1 MNCLYFRQ
9 FAMVIRVPMGM
20 VESGGIESAD
30 SGFGAALFRAC
41 ASAGDITHMTI
52 TAETPST
59 PAIRAVDMANLFRAI
74 IGLHLPSYSPT
85 RSGHFTLRRGQ
96 THRPSRRATARNACA
111 RSAPPSAAP
120 LFRRDDLP
128 RV

>member
-41 ASAGDITHMTI
+41 ASAGDITNMTI

-85 RSGHFTLRRGQ
+85 RSGISLYVVDKHTVPVGAQPQGTHVIAARRHQ
-96 THRPSRRATARNACA
+96 PRRSVAG
-111 RSAPPSAAP
+111 
-120 LFRRDDLP
+120 
-128 RV
+128 